1 MKKFALLFISLV
13 LLLQAGF
20 SLELK
25 DGRMRLVVEE
35 RTGRFAIYYLSDV
48 AKNQYTPFLYDQEIR
63 TTYPTLMIDQKTY
76 KLGDSS
82 EFRVSVKSDDL
93 GALRVEFRSAF
104 CVVWQTFTFIA
115 SPGSTMA
122 DGVAI
127 DFSIENVSQTEG
139 TFGLRMLYDTWLGE
153 KSSAHFN
160 ASKAGPLS
168 VETSFFDMQDEWIR
182 SSDSP
187 ASTDGKA
194 SLQVLLASPA
204 TKPDL
209 LIAANWKRLNDATW
223 SFDTNAYRNY
233 TLLPYSINDSAL
245 ALYFN
250 PTGLRPGA
258 TRSIRA
264 ILSQANDGYP
274 ALAAGKPITPSFIIN
289 APSETA
295 PLDAMA
301 DIIVLRSVLDAINAA
316 IASGEKPDEQ
326 TMTSLSKTLKLLE
339 TRKAKY

>member
-1 MKKFALLFISLV
+1 MKKLALLCITLA

-20 SLELK
+20 TLELK

-35 RTGRFAIYYLSDV
+35 RTGRFALYYLSDV

-76 KLGDSS
+76 KLGDTS
-82 EFRVSVKSDDL
+82 EFRVSVKADDL
-93 GALRVEFRSAF
+93 GALRIEFRSAF
-104 CVVWQTFTFIA
+104 CVVRQTFSFIA
-115 SPGSTMA
+115 SPGSTIS

-127 DFSIENVSQTEG
+127 NFSIYKVSQTEA

-153 KSSAHFN
+153 KSSAHFSASN
-160 ASKAGPLS
+160 AGQVS
-168 VETSFFDMQDEWIR
+168 VETSFIDMQDEWIR
-182 SSDSP
+182 SSEG
-187 ASTDGKA
+187 AAYTDGVT
-194 SLQVLLASPA
+194 SLQVLLTSPA
-204 TKPDL
+204 TKPDR

-245 ALYFN
+245 ALYFD
-250 PTGLRPGA
+250 PTVLRPGA
-258 TRSIRA
+258 ARSIRA

-274 ALAAGKPITPSFIIN
+274 ALAEGKPMTPSFPIR

-301 DIIVLRSVLDAINAA
+301 DIIVLRSVIDAINAA
-316 IASGEKPDEQ
+316 IASGEKLDGQ
-326 TMTSLSKTLKLLE
+326 TMATLENTLRLLE